1 MKVQIEENLYI
12 ESDAYQ
18 FIIREYTA
26 RKDGNGPGKIIV
38 HGYFSKLEHA
48 VKHLITM
55 KVKQSTAA
63 TLGELQKDV
72 KRIEEYISSK
82 ITI

>member
-1 MKVQIEENLYI
+1 MKVQLEENLYI

-18 FIIREYTA
+18 FIIREYTT
-26 RKDGNGPGKIIV
+26 RNDGNGPGKTIV

-55 KVKQSTAA
+55 KVKKSTAT
-63 TLGELQKDV
+63 TLGELRKDMA
-72 KRIEEYISSK
+72 RIEEYIRSK